1 MNPEPTNN
9 GYSYSVSPPLPGHSL
24 ATTDSFLFPLQGTLL
39 PWVDRARVGSRRGEA
54 EADGEAGLGA
64 GGQRH
69 PDQSECGPMGSS
81 RLSSEGISL
90 VSVPLRMS
98 LHLTLALLPLA
109 SPHPPSQACK
119 LAVTLYQWVKV
130 APTPTRLTV

>member
-1 MNPEPTNN
+1 MNPEPSNN
-9 GYSYSVSPPLPGHSL
+9 RFRYSVSPPLPGHSL

-39 PWVDRARVGSRRGEA
+39 PSVGRARVGSHRGEA
-54 EADGEAGLGA
+54 GADGEAGLEA
-64 GGQRH
+64 GGQQR

-81 RLSSEGISL
+81 RLLSEGISL
-90 VSVPLRMS
+90 VSAPLRMN

-109 SPHPPSQACK
+109 SPKPPSQACR